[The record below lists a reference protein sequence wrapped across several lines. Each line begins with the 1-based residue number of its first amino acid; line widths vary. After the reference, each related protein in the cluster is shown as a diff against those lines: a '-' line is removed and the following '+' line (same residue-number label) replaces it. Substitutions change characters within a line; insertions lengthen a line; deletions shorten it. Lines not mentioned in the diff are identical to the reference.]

1 MSNCAEFGTIDFSPS
16 FISVYANI
24 LFLPANNNYF
34 EQTTLP
40 TTAAC
45 PNIDRDRF
53 TQGSIYTDN
62 LYEVWNKRF
71 EPFRNRKW
79 ARTGICKDCKAF
91 KMCLGNGMH
100 NWHGT
105 GENVI
110 NCHYRKTLQPSK

>member
-1 MSNCAEFGTIDFSPS
+1 MTLFSRT
-16 FISVYANI
+16 
-24 LFLPANNNYF
+24 NYTDNTDLRRF
-34 EQTTLP
+34 FYSAP
-40 TTAAC
+40 MPAAC

-62 LYEVWNKRF
+62 LYEVWNRRF
-71 EPFRNRKW
+71 EPFRNRNW

-110 NCHYRKTLQPSK
+110 NCHYRKTLLTSK